1 MAIIE
6 GARSRGAAG
15 GHNATGGLGIFESPG
30 VPASG
35 FLNGTAAKGALC
47 SDTTNGKLY
56 VNTGTLAAT
65 VWTVAGAQT

>member
-1 MAIIE
+1 MPIIE
-6 GARSRGAAG
+6 GAKPRIGAQ
-15 GHNATGGLGIFESPG
+15 TGSTTGDLGPFESPG

-35 FLNGTAAKGALC
+35 YLNAIAKKGAIV

-65 VWTVAGAQT
+65 VWTVVGTQT